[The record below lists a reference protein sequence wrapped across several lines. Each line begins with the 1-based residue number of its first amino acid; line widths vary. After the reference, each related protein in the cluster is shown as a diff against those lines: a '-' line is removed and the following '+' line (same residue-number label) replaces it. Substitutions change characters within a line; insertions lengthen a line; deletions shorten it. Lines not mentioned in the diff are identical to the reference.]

1 MVKYKKWLHRIKK
14 PSFLGEEKEVFS
26 PSNSSH
32 VNSGIE
38 EIASCCS
45 TTSHVTAMGEDSA
58 GMHED
63 VGKVL
68 RYLKTGDW
76 SEINATLKG
85 VIDFSHENKGL
96 LIQEGGMQ
104 VMLRILEEKRPCQV
118 FVLEALISLF
128 GSGLY
133 WRGAFDAGN
142 GPHLLVKML
151 KQGDLAGLR
160 VVPHLLDTR
169 EGMVAFHA
177 AGGIEALTGALVLDG
192 EVTRTESAKG
202 LSQMA
207 RMSHSY
213 QDEIVTSG
221 ALTSLTKLCT
231 SKKASGVA
239 CMILMADLTANSN
252 LAWSEVARSQSWDP
266 IMSMLSSRSPEMREA
281 VARILFNVSESWE
294 CQRFI
299 PWKKAVKRL
308 LACLDS
314 GQTEAELWML
324 RSLSN
329 FWTPAFYTDPTG
341 VALGWYYPGPGKVN
355 HDPSIM
361 GKILARGTP
370 ACRREALRWLTTA
383 TAENDAYM
391 KRSST
396 TVAMVKSLVESLHRE
411 DLEFRCQTARLL
423 STMMCS
429 KNIRRQVVS
438 SGGVPPLVQLL
449 KSGGQGREAAV
460 DALVQLSEEKSVAG
474 VVISQG
480 ATDALAVFLSKAPSS
495 RQLPIMETLS
505 NLARSSNFH
514 FTSRAL
520 LQTLIEL
527 LRVRSGEV
535 VFGAA
540 KCLASIL
547 NKRRHLHQDALNGRL
562 LFRLENML
570 MESWPQKRAAVT
582 LLAQVSY
589 TNTCKATFRPM
600 DSVLRMLPY
609 ESLEG
614 KNCIA
619 GIMGDLVTNQA
630 RAQLVLNFQTH
641 RYLLKLLDSASHG
654 PAVRALTSIAVHSS
668 SLRGL
673 LASDSNL
680 RKIIPKLAGLDLRNI
695 ADAARYIGVIVR
707 ENVAHQNRVAQCGGI
722 PPLVQQLSWPHSRC
736 KAMSALALAAL
747 VEKNASTQQAVVREG
762 AIPHL
767 VLQLD
772 DEDDECRQEAAHALA
787 NLTFRNP
794 QNQFLLAK
802 LKPGKPLL
810 KLLEG
815 KSSTATKCH
824 AGRVFSN
831 LVESTQQEVVA
842 LRKLCIRPL
851 VAMLSSEMRECQENA
866 AKYLANL
873 AICGVEEWMIF
884 KAGGI
889 PPLVNLARFRQ
900 PNAQKHAVRALA
912 NLSCQADHVPDIVSE
927 GGIPILVNLLSSIGN
942 STEQA
947 VGALA
952 NIACNAQSSRAI
964 IEAGGIRPLLDLLS
978 RGGDACQIESIR
990 MINNMATYSPAGKK
1004 ALIDSGALNDLA
1016 VLLKEGSK
1024 AGVKK
1029 KLIRALIS
1037 LMSDNEEAQLS
1048 LMNEGMVESVV
1059 AALKQAG
1066 IGDPQVEM
1074 EARRALLTLCCGVDG
1089 EGAAK
1094 GALQAGRVRCVVSV
1108 LDIAPSPVKEGRKIE
1123 EKEAEALIHNPRH
1136 LCCPISLELM
1146 EDPVMAVDGYTYER
1160 SAITKWFRTNK
1171 CTSPMTNQALASSHI
1186 CPNRLVA
1193 SMIQE
1198 FRKEQENLNANEQ

>member
-1 MVKYKKWLHRIKK
+1 MVKYKKWLHRVKK

-45 TTSHVTAMGEDSA
+45 TTSHVTAMDADSA
-58 GMHED
+58 GMYED

-68 RYLKTGDW
+68 RYLKTGVR
-76 SEINATLKG
+76 SEINAALRG

-104 VMLRILEEKRPCQV
+104 VMLRVLEEKRPCQV
-118 FVLEALISLF
+118 LVLEALISLF
-128 GSGLY
+128 DSGLD

-160 VVPHLLDTR
+160 VVPHLLETR
-169 EGMVAFHA
+169 EGMVTFHA

-192 EVTRTESAKG
+192 EVTRMEAAKG

-207 RMSHSY
+207 RMSPSY

-221 ALTSLTKLCT
+221 ALASLTKLCT
-231 SKKASGVA
+231 SKKASRVA
-239 CMILMADLTANSN
+239 CMSLIADLTASSH
-252 LAWSEVARSQSWDP
+252 LARNEMARSQSWDP
-266 IMSMLSSRSPEMREA
+266 IVSMLSSRTPEMREA
-281 VARILFNVSESWE
+281 VARMLFNVSESLE
-294 CQRFI
+294 CWRFI

-324 RSLSN
+324 RALNN
-329 FWTPAFYTDPTG
+329 FWIPTFYTEPTG
-341 VALGWYYPGPGKVN
+341 RALGRYYGLDPRYILN
-355 HDPSIM
+355 DPSM
-361 GKILARGTP
+361 DKILVQGTS

-383 TAENDAYM
+383 TAGNNGYM
-391 KRSST
+391 KSIST
-396 TVAMVKSLVESLHRE
+396 TAAMVKSLVEILHRE
-411 DLEFRCQTARLL
+411 DLEFRCQAARFLY
-423 STMMCS
+423 TMMCS
-429 KNIRRQVVS
+429 NKIRRQVAS
-438 SGGVPPLVQLL
+438 SGGVFPLVQLL
-449 KSGGQGREAAV
+449 KLGDQGRV
-460 DALVQLSEEKSVAG
+460 S
-474 VVISQG
+474 
-480 ATDALAVFLSKAPSS
+480 F
-495 RQLPIMETLS
+495 
-505 NLARSSNFH
+505 
-514 FTSRAL
+514 
-520 LQTLIEL
+520 
-527 LRVRSGEV
+527 
-535 VFGAA
+535 
-540 KCLASIL
+540 
-547 NKRRHLHQDALNGRL
+547 KR
-562 LFRLENML
+562 
-570 MESWPQKRAAVT
+570 
-582 LLAQVSY
+582 
-589 TNTCKATFRPM
+589 M
-600 DSVLRMLPY
+600 DSVVRMLPY
-609 ESLEG
+609 ASLEG

-619 GIMGDLVTNQA
+619 DIVGDLVTNQA
-630 RAQLVLNFQTH
+630 KAQLVLNLQTH

-668 SLRGL
+668 SLREI

-680 RKIIPKLAGLDLRNI
+680 REIIPKLEGLELSDI
-695 ADAARYIGVIVR
+695 ADAARYIGVVVC
-707 ENVAHQNRVAQCGGI
+707 ENGAHQNRVARCGGI
-722 PPLVQQLSWPHSRC
+722 PPLVQHLSWPHAKC
-736 KAMSALALAAL
+736 KAMAALALAEL
-747 VEKNASTQQAVVREG
+747 VEKNASNQQAVVREG

-767 VLQLD
+767 VLQLH
-772 DEDDECRQEAAHALA
+772 DEDDECRKEAAHALA

-794 QNQFLLAK
+794 QHQVLLAK

-831 LVESTQQEVVA
+831 LAESTQPGVVA

-866 AKYLANL
+866 AKYVANL
-873 AICGVEEWMIF
+873 AICRVEQRMIF

-889 PPLVNLARFRQ
+889 PPLVNLARSRL

-912 NLSCQADHVPDIVSE
+912 NLSRQADHAPDIVSE

-942 STEQA
+942 SREQV

-952 NIACNAQSSRAI
+952 NIACNAQSSHAI
-964 IEAGGIRPLLDLLS
+964 IEAGGIRPLLNLLS
-978 RGGDACQIESIR
+978 SGGDACQIESIR

-1004 ALIDSGALNDLA
+1004 ALIDSGALNYLT

-1024 AGVKK
+1024 ADVKK

-1048 LMNEGMVESVV
+1048 LLNEGMVESVV
-1059 AALKQAG
+1059 AAVKQAG

-1089 EGAAK
+1089 EGSAR
-1094 GALQAGRVRCVVSV
+1094 GALQAGRARCVTSV
-1108 LDIAPSPVKEGRKIE
+1108 LDTAPFPVNEGQKIE
-1123 EKEAEALIHNPRH
+1123 KKGAEALIRNPRH

-1146 EDPVMAVDGYTYER
+1146 KDPVMAVDGYTYER
-1160 SAITKWFRTNK
+1160 SAITKWFRKNK
-1171 CTSPMTNQALASSHI
+1171 CTSPMTNQRLASSQI

-1198 FRKEQENLNANEQ
+1198 FRSKQGGVRL